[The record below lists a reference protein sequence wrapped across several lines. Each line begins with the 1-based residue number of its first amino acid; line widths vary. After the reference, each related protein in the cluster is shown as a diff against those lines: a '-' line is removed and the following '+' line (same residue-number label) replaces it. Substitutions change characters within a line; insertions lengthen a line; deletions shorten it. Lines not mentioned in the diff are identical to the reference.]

1 MHVCA
6 QAAVHSVVA
15 GGKVMSVGMG
25 CEHAQLPM
33 TIITVK
39 EIELVGSF
47 RYVNTVR
54 SPVARRVLRVV
65 GPDLSSCPF

>member
-1 MHVCA
+1 MRA

-25 CEHAQLPM
+25 CEHAELPM

-39 EIELVGSF
+39 EVEIVGSF

-54 SPVARRVLRVV
+54 GLRV
-65 GPDLSSCPF
+65 PHTL